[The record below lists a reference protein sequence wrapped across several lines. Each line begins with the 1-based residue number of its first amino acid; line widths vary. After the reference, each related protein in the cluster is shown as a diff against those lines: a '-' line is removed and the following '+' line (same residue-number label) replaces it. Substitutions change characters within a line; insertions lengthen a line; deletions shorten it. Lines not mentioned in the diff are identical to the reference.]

1 MSLVCIVC
9 KRALLALTAKEAAQ
23 FEERFWSGGNL
34 ADLYESVRRDPN
46 VRGEAAVFVA
56 GYEEFVRQQTSG
68 KADPDDVLAGVQRQ
82 LRDAHTREAERPDGD
97 LAFLAT
103 VGSTRP
109 ETGRVGEEGVRE

>member
-1 MSLVCIVC
+1 MRISDWSSDVCSSD
-9 KRALLALTAKEAAQ
+9 LLARTAKDAAQ

-68 KADPDDVLAGVQRQ
+68 KADPDDVLAAVQRQ
-82 LRDAHTREAERPDGD
+82 LRVAHTREEIGRE
-97 LAFLAT
+97 
-103 VGSTRP
+103 SCR
-109 ETGRVGEEGVRE
+109 GRVCQYV